1 MFYKVAVI
9 LVLNFGCTFFF
20 HREGKYIYIDLYI
33 SEREREGGR
42 GRRGRGRMRMRGRE
56 EGEGEEEGYSKRE
69 GAVHSV

>member
-42 GRRGRGRMRMRGRE
+42 GRRGRGRERGRE
-56 EGEGEEEGYSKRE
+56 EIRG
-69 GAVHSV
+69 